1 MELVARHTLPA
12 TEHPACGLA
21 AAEPTDFTLTFG
33 STRNVV
39 GVVSGENGDLVEEAK
54 EETETS
60 VNGKGAQ
67 SRESGGST
75 DEESNAVSESG
86 DHNREAR
93 NSESL
98 TQLQASAHSRIQL
111 VRDAH
116 NHEHVIHT
124 HPQKKE
130 GKKFVDLSLGE
141 FEQRTQPHGTEV
153 SKQATDN
160 A

>member
-12 TEHPACGLA
+12 TEHPACGFA
-21 AAEPTDFTLTFG
+21 VTEPTDFTLTFG

-39 GVVSGENGDLVEEAK
+39 GVVSGENGELVEEAK

-98 TQLQASAHSRIQL
+98 TQLQASLILGFSWSETPTITNMSSTPTPEEGREE
-111 VRDAH
+111 VR
-116 NHEHVIHT
+116 
-124 HPQKKE
+124 
-130 GKKFVDLSLGE
+130 GFE
-141 FEQRTQPHGTEV
+141 FGGV
-153 SKQATDN
+153 
-160 A
+160 